1 MLVRYF
7 AAACSAAGVEEERH
21 ELTEGGTLSEL
32 LTAVLAVDRPEPPAG
47 TPPLAGIIARS
58 SFLRNEVAVRDL
70 GVSLGREDVIDV
82 LPPFAGG

>member
-1 MLVRYF
+1 M
-7 AAACSAAGVEEERH
+7 
-21 ELTEGGTLSEL
+21 TLNEL
-32 LTAVLAVDRPEPPAG
+32 LTAILAVERREPPAG

-70 GVSLGREDVIDV
+70 GLGLGREDVIDV

>member
-21 ELTEGGTLSEL
+21 ELADGVTLNEL
-32 LTAVLAVDRPEPPAG
+32 VTVILAVDRPEPPAG

-70 GVSLGREDVIDV
+70 GLGLGREDVIDV

>member
-21 ELTEGGTLSEL
+21 DLADGVTLNEL
-32 LTAVLAVDRPEPPAG
+32 LTAILEVERREPPAG

-70 GVSLGREDVIDV
+70 GLGLGREDVIDV

>member
-21 ELTEGGTLSEL
+21 DLADGVTLNGL
-32 LTAVLAVDRPEPPAG
+32 LTAILAVERREPPAG

-70 GVSLGREDVIDV
+70 GLGLGREDVIDV

>member
-21 ELTEGGTLSEL
+21 DLADSVSLNEL
-32 LTAVLAVDRPEPPAG
+32 LTAILAVERREPPAG

-70 GVSLGREDVIDV
+70 GLGLGREDVIDV

>member
-21 ELTEGGTLSEL
+21 ELADGVTLNEL
-32 LTAVLAVDRPEPPAG
+32 LTVILAVDRPEPPAG

-70 GVSLGREDVIDV
+70 GLSLDREDVIDV